1 LLNCR
6 LEFQERASG
15 APKMHLS
22 GTVDEMRRFNARRKL
37 KGAVLSAVSSSKWG
51 LLGDEE
57 LAVDH
62 RATSRGDLLDF
73 YLNNLNFLLKNDFK
87 D

>member
-1 LLNCR
+1 
-6 LEFQERASG
+6 
-15 APKMHLS
+15 MHLS

-37 KGAVLSAVSSSKWG
+37 KGAVLSAVSSAKWG

-62 RATSRGDLLDF
+62 RATSRGSDYFFKLYIFHKKIASLQMIDLF
-73 YLNNLNFLLKNDFK
+73 
-87 D
+87 